1 MGVEGEEASD
11 QQCDA
16 EDDKQHPASQY
27 CSPQKKV
34 LITYATVFFLNERN
48 FLLFYYVKSDLFPN
62 VIQQ

>member
-34 LITYATVFFLNERN
+34 LITYATVVFLMKET
-48 FLLFYYVKSDLFPN
+48 FSYF
-62 VIQQ
+62 IT